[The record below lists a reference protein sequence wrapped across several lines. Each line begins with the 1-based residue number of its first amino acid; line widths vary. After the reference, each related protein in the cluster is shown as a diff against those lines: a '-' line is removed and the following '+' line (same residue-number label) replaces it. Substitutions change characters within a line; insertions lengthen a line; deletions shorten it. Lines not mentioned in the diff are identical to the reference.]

1 MEHIKKLIIVFI
13 GLFTSFLGGACV
25 PILIMV
31 CSNILDYIT
40 GIFASPY
47 RKQEINSYKGIRGI
61 TKKVTMWLLVVVGA
75 LLDKTIIYI
84 SELLPNVSLNFNFAI
99 ACIVAVWIT
108 VNEIISILENIIDIG
123 VPVPKF
129 MVTITKYIKKQVEE
143 STELEEKENEKNE

>member
-40 GIFASPY
+40 GIIASPY
-47 RKQEINSYKGIRGI
+47 RKQEINSYRGIRGI
-61 TKKVTMWLLVVVGA
+61 TKKVTMWLLVIVGA

-84 SELLPNVSLNFNFAI
+84 SELLPNVQLNFNFAI

-108 VNEIISILENIIDIG
+108 VNEIISILENITDIG

-129 MVTITKYIKKQVEE
+129 MVTITKYLKKQVEK
-143 STELEEKENEKNE
+143 STEFEEKENEK

>member
-25 PILIMV
+25 PILIMI

-40 GIFASPY
+40 GIIASPY

-99 ACIVAVWIT
+99 TCIVAVWIT
-108 VNEIISILENIIDIG
+108 VNEIISILENITDIG

-129 MVTITKYIKKQVEE
+129 MIKITKYIKKQVEE
-143 STELEEKENEKNE
+143 STEIEEKENENE